1 MPNFDRYEGPE
12 RRNGGTADWLAGLPI
27 WARVLGIIGIPSGI
41 AVFLVWMGA
50 NYLPKIGAQI
60 DSNTN
65 QIARIRDAQLAHD
78 AQTEYTYRLLQRIC
92 TNTAKTE
99 FERQRCFDR

>member
-1 MPNFDRYEGPE
+1 MGHYDGYDGPE
-12 RRNGGTADWLAGLPI
+12 RRNGGTADWLAGLPV

-50 NYLPKIGAQI
+50 NYLPKISAQI
-60 DSNTN
+60 EINAN
-65 QIARIRDAQLAHD
+65 EIRRIRDAQITHE
-78 AQTEYTYRLLQRIC
+78 AQSEYTFRLLQRIC